1 MVFGLFIS
9 LALLGLSAIDPIGL
23 AAMPILLLQKNPF
36 MRSFVFLG
44 GSFVSLMVMGLL
56 SARGFGAIVLSFDN
70 SHTWFVPAVETVA
83 GLVLLA
89 IAGTVL
95 WRLKT
100 GKILVEPSD
109 TMVKRLQLGSWQLFI
124 LGALIV
130 AVQSIVDVVFVVAM
144 VHIGQLHLP
153 IITLTAAIVTYAS
166 AALILQFAVVAAY
179 KLTPPKQRVKTLD
192 RVHSLLVKYA
202 TQALIGV
209 SFLLGCALLV
219 IAV

>member
-9 LALLGLSAIDPIGL
+9 LALLGLSAIDPVGI
-23 AAMPILLLQKNPF
+23 ATMPILLLQKNPF

-89 IAGTVL
+89 IAGTVF

-109 TMVKRLQLGSWQLFI
+109 TMLKRLQLGSWQLFI
-124 LGALIV
+124 LGALLV

-153 IITLTAAIVTYAS
+153 IIALTAAIATYAS

-179 KLTPPKQRVKTLD
+179 KLTPPKQRAKTLD
-192 RVHSLLVKYA
+192 RVHNLLVKYA
-202 TQALIGV
+202 TQALISA